1 MWKVNTVS
9 YSESVNGILNSNS
22 GVGSDSKGQLVRAE
36 PLMTFARSKE
46 GHPRNNQ
53 GNLKRALFSAK
64 KKRRLTRVNADHVP
78 AYAKPFLPPRPSRGK
93 AHPSFFPI
101 PTILIRTI
109 DQFEQLARIKLRLMR
124 FSRVLIVIMN
134 TNLCKLQHYLIVI
147 IDIIKCIN
155 VIKCNN

>member
-78 AYAKPFLPPRPSRGK
+78 AYTRNPSFLPALPEAKLTLHFSQYP
-93 AHPSFFPI
+93 
-101 PTILIRTI
+101 LVRTI
-109 DQFEQLARIKLRLMR
+109 DQFEQLARIKLRCLMR

-134 TNLCKLQHYLIVI
+134 TNL
-147 IDIIKCIN
+147 
-155 VIKCNN
+155 